1 MAPQVARFKPT
12 TRFLISGSALLI
24 GILALWWVALRGPM
38 LDLLRDAVGV
48 FLQVKE
54 NSAGD
59 WAVRVPFD
67 KLLPP
72 SAQRPIARQVHFVN
86 FEMPRSD
93 ATRFIFSLPVY
104 WAIILASP
112 GAKRKLRS
120 LLIGT
125 AVMAA
130 LEVARLLAFLDL
142 TAYDVISQI
151 QGDPGFQWGRRLGL
165 YLVPNVLPYM
175 LPFALALSLH
185 RELREQ
191 ILQSAK
197 ETNVQAISL
206 RRASSNRA
214 GLPPGIIHRGPLAKG
229 RRDRP

>member
-1 MAPQVARFKPT
+1 MPLPVQRFEPT
-12 TRFLISGSALLI
+12 TRFLISGSVLLI

-54 NSAGD
+54 NPAGD

-104 WAIILASP
+104 WAIILAAP
-112 GAKRKLRS
+112 GSKRKLRS

-142 TAYDVISQI
+142 TAYGVISQI

-165 YLVPNVLPYM
+165 YIVPNVLPYV
-175 LPFALALSLH
+175 LPFGVALSLH

-191 ILQSAK
+191 ILQFARK
-197 ETNVQAISL
+197 TNVPAFRGATPAGIT
-206 RRASSNRA
+206 NRA
-214 GLPPGIIHRGPLAKG
+214 PTAKVRRGQS
-229 RRDRP
+229 

>member
-1 MAPQVARFKPT
+1 MPPPVPRFKPT

-38 LDLLRDAVGV
+38 LDLLRDAAGV

-54 NSAGD
+54 NPSGE
-59 WAVRVPFD
+59 WTVRAPLE

-72 SAQRPIARQVHFVN
+72 TAQRPVAREIHFVN

-130 LEVARLLAFLDL
+130 LEVALLLAFVDL
-142 TAYDVISQI
+142 TAYDAISRI

-165 YLVPNVLPYM
+165 YMVPNVLPYV
-175 LPFALALSLH
+175 LPFGVALSLH
-185 RELREQ
+185 RQLREQ
-191 ILQSAK
+191 VLQFAK
-197 ETNVQAISL
+197 ETNVQAFC
-206 RRASSNRA
+206 A
-214 GLPPGIIHRGPLAKG
+214 GLPADRINRGPLAKVRRG
-229 RRDRP
+229 RS

>member
-1 MAPQVARFKPT
+1 MPPPVPRFKPT

-54 NSAGD
+54 NPAGD
-59 WAVRVPFD
+59 WAVRAPLE

-72 SAQRPIARQVHFVN
+72 TAQRHVVRQIHFVN
-86 FEMPRSD
+86 FEMSRSD
-93 ATRFIFSLPVY
+93 VTRFIFSLPVY

-130 LEVARLLAFLDL
+130 LEVAGLLAFLDL
-142 TAYDVISQI
+142 TAYNVIAQI

-165 YLVPNVLPYM
+165 YIVPNVLPYV
-175 LPFALALSLH
+175 LPFGVALSLH

-191 ILQSAK
+191 ILQFAK
-197 ETNVQAISL
+197 DTNT
-206 RRASSNRA
+206 
-214 GLPPGIIHRGPLAKG
+214 AKG
-229 RRDRP
+229 GPIAKVRFGRQ